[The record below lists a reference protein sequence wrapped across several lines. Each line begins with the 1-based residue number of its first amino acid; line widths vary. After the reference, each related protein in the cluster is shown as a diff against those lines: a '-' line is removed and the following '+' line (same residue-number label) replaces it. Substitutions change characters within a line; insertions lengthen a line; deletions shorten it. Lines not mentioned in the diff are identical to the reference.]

1 YPVSRDAY
9 FGARRVF
16 WQAEVLT
23 VVGRHDQAVEL
34 LRPLLSIP
42 KHQVTVPLLR
52 MDLRWDP
59 LRDRPDFQALLTE
72 EG

>member
-1 YPVSRDAY
+1 M
-9 FGARRVF
+9 
-16 WQAEVLT
+16 
-23 VVGRHDQAVEL
+23 VGRHDQAVEL